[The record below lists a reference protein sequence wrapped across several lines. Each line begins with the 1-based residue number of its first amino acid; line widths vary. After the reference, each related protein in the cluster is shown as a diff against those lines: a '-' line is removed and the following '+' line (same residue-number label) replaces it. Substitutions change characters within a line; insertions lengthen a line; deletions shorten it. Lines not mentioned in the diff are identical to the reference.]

1 MAESG
6 VDLPR
11 REGRAQHEG
20 RGASWWTVVEVKMRR
35 AGGVSWPPAP
45 HGSALMRLSSGSHY
59 ACTHPRTARAP
70 AAGAAYPRMAWPRVG
85 RAKGPD
91 GHAGA
96 WTFRPQI
103 PTEQGNSTPPQRA
116 TRPAGGMVSAWGGG
130 APAPC
135 QTRTTRA
142 TSRSA
147 PAARKIPAS
156 GSDASCRRGPHR
168 HGPRAGRGVRLL
180 APVGRAAKAGASG
193 GKAHSSGKQED
204 HPRWCH
210 RHGGAQRGPP
220 RWRVCALAVGLV
232 PRFAKADGWLATP
245 ILESPMSMVMRCKE
259 DAGRCTETPRHDLLC
274 TCPRV
279 PQRAVR
285 GIEYLVGW
293 YCQGHRCQAHVW

>member
-1 MAESG
+1 M
-6 VDLPR
+6 
-11 REGRAQHEG
+11 
-20 RGASWWTVVEVKMRR
+20 
-35 AGGVSWPPAP
+35 
-45 HGSALMRLSSGSHY
+45 
-59 ACTHPRTARAP
+59 RAP
-70 AAGAAYPRMAWPRVG
+70 TRGPRAPPLPAQRIHGWPGPVSAAPKALTATQGPGPSG
-85 RAKGPD
+85 RRSLRSRETVP
-91 GHAGA
+91 
-96 WTFRPQI
+96 
-103 PTEQGNSTPPQRA
+103 PPQRA

-135 QTRTTRA
+135 QTKTTRA

-168 HGPRAGRGVRLL
+168 HGPRAGGGVRLL